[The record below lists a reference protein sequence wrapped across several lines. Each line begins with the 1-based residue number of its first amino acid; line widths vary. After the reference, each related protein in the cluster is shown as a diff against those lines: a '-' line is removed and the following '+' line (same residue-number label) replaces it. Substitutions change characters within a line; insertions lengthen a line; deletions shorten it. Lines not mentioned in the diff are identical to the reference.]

1 MVIKANEEGSGKV
14 IQPDLAS
21 KTQLT
26 TDQLYF
32 DVPVTGLLLDTPYA
46 FQFQWIYE
54 DETRS
59 GWSPGFKL
67 TTAKIPTLTAPKFL
81 NTDLSYFNGQ
91 LVISWNGQDANGNAY
106 TKAFDRINV
115 YIKDE
120 TLIGSPYRLVGFL
133 KSAGTL
139 RVAVP
144 PRAHSVK
151 LTVVSVDGAES
162 FFSAAQFETPK
173 LIPNTL
179 PTDLSAEWVGSN
191 FKLNWTHNPAEEF
204 FSYYRITLTSTSGNT
219 SKVVEI
225 VPTSGVS
232 AQSYVLSLSQNK
244 AMFGLVQRNI
254 SATIKTVNI
263 YGNEG
268 SPVSFPLSAYVS
280 SLPAATITAS
290 PISNGYS
297 VSYTIPTNAN
307 FSKIEIQEVESSAS
321 TAPTTGFADIFSGS
335 TNPAVVI
342 VPNTNKR
349 WVRARFMDDT
359 EAFGAYGA
367 AVQVEP
373 TSPVVV
379 DNAGPDN
386 VASVTA
392 SSGID
397 TSGYLGFNA
406 YADISWP
413 AVTGGGI
420 RGYRIRFSND
430 NNTTFSYVDSPG
442 SGTTYRL
449 SGLAIGATY
458 KIAVATYDE
467 YNNTSTSYVAGPDV
481 LVTGTPAVT
490 NYITGGP
497 FQFGVGVGAPIT
509 TTQFAV
515 TNNGSGSYSVNGTQS
530 ATLTLSRGVTYTFNI
545 NAPGHPFYIQTSG
558 NGYNALNVF
567 SSGVSLTSGTRDSGV
582 ITFQVPQNAPDTLY
596 YQCQFHES
604 MYGQINIVN
613 SNTGNKGLYF
623 DNSNYWYLNASDSA
637 RLKVGGSNSNY
648 LYWDGATFAIDGN
661 ITARQGTFSGNVSIA
676 SGGSLYS
683 GTITSQGALS
693 GAGYILNNLGLTFNS
708 ATTNGITTINASNGL
723 FTTSSANIGGWNVN
737 SSSVSKTSNQG
748 TITLDSSN
756 AQIRA
761 SSASYTAG
769 IAAPDLNN
777 EADIVIWAGGPRSTA
792 SNFYVTASGTV
803 VMKSAIITGYASA
816 DSVNGLAKTDM
827 SNVTTID
834 GGKITTGIIR
844 NSTQAGPS
852 DGSDYS
858 TSGMAINLNNG
869 TITAKNFRISSDG
882 TAIFRGSVFSE
893 LSLSA
898 PSITGA
904 SIGGS
909 KIVVSS
915 AISAS
920 ALVAFSDSGLSE
932 STDSSSGGSS
942 AGSSPSTTQTA
953 VTIESGKII
962 ARTSETINNQT
973 LSGQSGVLRLEGEN
987 YVELLAGGTQSAM
1000 FDTTKSS
1007 LTFTTG
1013 LYLGNPNT
1021 SSSSSVQDHS
1031 APWVT
1036 VDAKMRLRRGAPL
1049 FYPGGTAGAYVRN
1062 IYIKNTTSNPSSTTG
1077 NVGDIMITY

>member
-1 MVIKANEEGSGKV
+1 MADAYEGKLNYLPG
-14 IQPDLAS
+14 DLVKKGEQTIDS
-21 KTQLT
+21 
-26 TDQLYF
+26 LYF
-32 DVPVTGLLLDTPYA
+32 DVSVPNLLLDTDYA
-46 FQFQWIYE
+46 FEFQWLYE
-54 DETRS
+54 DGSKST
-59 GWSPGFKL
+59 WSPGYRLK
-67 TTAKIPTLTAPKFL
+67 TAKIPTLTAPKFL
-81 NTDLSYFNGQ
+81 NTDLTYFNGQ
-91 LVISWNGQDANGNAY
+91 LIISWNGQDANGNAY

-151 LTVVSVDGAES
+151 LTVVSVDGSES
-162 FFSAAQFETPK
+162 FFSEAQFETPK
-173 LIPNTL
+173 IIPNTL
-179 PTDLSAEWVGSN
+179 PTALSAEWVGSN

-219 SKVVEI
+219 SRVVEI

-268 SPVSFPLSAYVS
+268 AAVSFPLSAYAS

-297 VSYTIPTNAN
+297 VSYTIPANAN

-321 TAPTTGFADIFSGS
+321 TAPTTGFSDIFSGS

-359 EAFGAYGA
+359 EAFGSYGA

-379 DNAGPDN
+379 DNTGPGN

-392 SSGID
+392 VSGID

-413 AVTGGGI
+413 AVTGGGL

-449 SGLAIGATY
+449 GGLAIGATY

-467 YNNTSTSYVAGPDV
+467 YNNLSTSYVAGPDI
-481 LVTGTPAVT
+481 LVAGTPAVT
-490 NYITGGP
+490 NYIAAGP
-497 FQFGVGVGAPIT
+497 FQFGVGVGDSG
-509 TTQFAV
+509 TTQFSV
-515 TNNGSGSYSVNGTQS
+515 TNNGAGSYSVNGTPS
-530 ATLTLSRGVTYTFNI
+530 STLTLTRGATYTFNV
-545 NAPGHPFYIQTSG
+545 NASGHPFYIQTSG

-567 SSGVSLTSGTRDSGV
+567 STGVSLTSGTRDVGT
-582 ITFQVPQNAPDTLY
+582 ITFQVPQNAPDILY
-596 YQCQFHES
+596 YQCQFHS
-604 MYGQINIVN
+604 AMYGQINVITSN
-613 SNTGNKGLYF
+613 SNNKGLYF
-623 DNSNYWYLNASDSA
+623 DNSNYWYVNASNSA
-637 RLKVGGSNSNY
+637 RLKVGGATSNY
-648 LYWDGATFAIDGN
+648 LSWDGSSFIIDGN

-683 GTITSQGALS
+683 GALTQQGALS

-708 ATTNGITTINASNGL
+708 STTNGITTINGSTGL
-723 FTTSSANIGGWNVN
+723 LTTASANIGGWNVN
-737 SSSVSKTSNQG
+737 SSSINKTSNQG

-756 AQIRA
+756 SQIRA

-777 EADIVIWAGGPRSTA
+777 EADIVIWAGGPRSTS
-792 SNFYVTASGTV
+792 SNFYVQANGTV

-816 DSVNGLAKTDM
+816 DAIAGLAKTDM

-834 GGKITTGIIR
+834 GSKITTGAIKGG
-844 NSTQAGPS
+844 SHTGTA
-852 DGSDYS
+852 DGSDFS
-858 TSGMAINLNNG
+858 TTGLSINLNTG
-869 TITAKNFRISSDG
+869 GISAKNFRLTSGGD
-882 TAIFRGSVFSE
+882 AFFRGTVFSE
-893 LSLSA
+893 VSLSS

-904 SIGGS
+904 TIGGS
-909 KIVVSS
+909 KIVVSD

-920 ALVAFSDSGLSE
+920 ALTAFSDSGLDGE
-932 STDSSSGGSS
+932 NDSASGGNSV
-942 AGSSPSTTQTA
+942 GSSPSTTQTA
-953 VTIESGKII
+953 LTIQSGKII
-962 ARTSETINNQT
+962 ARTSETINGQV

-1021 SSSSSVQDHS
+1021 SSSSSLQNHS

-1049 FYPGGTAGAYVRN
+1049 TYPGGSTGAYVRN
-1062 IYIKNTTSNPSSTTG
+1062 IYIKSASTTYVPSPTTG
-1077 NVGDIMITY
+1077 YVGDIMITY

>member
-449 SGLAIGATY
+449 GGLAIGATY

-467 YNNTSTSYVAGPDV
+467 YNNTSTSYVSGPDV

-530 ATLTLSRGVTYTFNI
+530 ATLTLSRGSTYTFNI

-596 YQCQFHES
+596 YQCQFHAS

-723 FTTSSANIGGWNVN
+723 FTTASANIGGWNVN
-737 SSSVSKTSNQG
+737 SSSVNKTSNQG
-748 TITLDSSN
+748 TITLDSST

-761 SSASYTAG
+761 SSANYTAG

-816 DSVNGLAKTDM
+816 SDVLGLAKTDM

>member
-1 MVIKANEEGSGKV
+1 MVLKANEEGSGKV

-932 STDSSSGGSS
+932 TTDSSSGGSS
-942 AGSSPSTTQTA
+942 VGSSPSTTQTA

>member
-449 SGLAIGATY
+449 GGLAIGATY

-530 ATLTLSRGVTYTFNI
+530 ATLTLSRGSTYTFNI

-567 SSGVSLTSGTRDSGV
+567 SSGVSLISGTRDSGV

-596 YQCQFHES
+596 YQCQFHAS

-723 FTTSSANIGGWNVN
+723 FTTASANIGGWNVN
-737 SSSVSKTSNQG
+737 SSSVNKTSNQG
-748 TITLDSSN
+748 TITLDSST

-761 SSASYTAG
+761 SSANYTAG

-816 DSVNGLAKTDM
+816 SDVLGLAKTDM

>member
-1 MVIKANEEGSGKV
+1 MVLKANEEGSGKV

-59 GWSPGFKL
+59 GWSPGFRL
-67 TTAKIPTLTAPKFL
+67 TTAKIPTLIAPKFL
-81 NTDLSYFNGQ
+81 NTDLTYFNGI
-91 LVISWNGQDANGNAY
+91 LNISWNGQDANGNAY

-115 YIKDE
+115 YVKNE
-120 TLIGSPYRLVGFL
+120 SEIGSPYRFVGSL

-139 RVAVP
+139 KVPVP
-144 PRAHSVK
+144 PQPHSVK
-151 LTVVSVDGAES
+151 LKVVSVDGVES
-162 FFSAAQFETPK
+162 DFSQAQFEIPK
-173 LIPNTL
+173 IIPNTL
-179 PTDLSAEWVGSN
+179 PTNLSAEWVGSN

-321 TAPTTGFADIFSGS
+321 TAPATGFANIFSGS

-359 EAFGAYGA
+359 EDFGAYGA

-386 VASVTA
+386 VASVTV

-449 SGLAIGATY
+449 GGLAIGATY

-481 LVTGTPAVT
+481 TVAGTPSVS
-490 NYITGGP
+490 NYISGGP
-497 FQFGVGVGAPIT
+497 FQFGVGVGG
-509 TTQFAV
+509 V
-515 TNNGSGSYSVNGTQS
+515 
-530 ATLTLSRGVTYTFNI
+530 AT
-545 NAPGHPFYIQTSG
+545 
-558 NGYNALNVF
+558 
-567 SSGVSLTSGTRDSGV
+567 
-582 ITFQVPQNAPDTLY
+582 
-596 YQCQFHES
+596 
-604 MYGQINIVN
+604 
-613 SNTGNKGLYF
+613 NKGLYF
-623 DNSNYWYLNASDSA
+623 DASNYWYVNATNSA
-637 RLKVGGSNSNY
+637 RLKVGGNTSNY
-648 LYWDGATFAIDGN
+648 LSWDGSTFEVDGN
-661 ITARQGTFSGNVSIA
+661 ITARQGTFRGNVSII

-683 GTITSQGALS
+683 GTLTPQGALS

-708 ATTNGITTINASNGL
+708 STTNGITTIDGSTGL
-723 FTTSSANIGGWNVN
+723 FTTASANIGGWNVN
-737 SSSVSKTSNQG
+737 SSSVNKTSNQG
-748 TITLDSSN
+748 TITLDSST

-761 SSASYTAG
+761 SSANYTAG

-792 SNFYVTASGTV
+792 SNFYVTANGTV
-803 VMKSAIITGYASA
+803 VMKSAVITGYASA
-816 DSVNGLAKTDM
+816 SDVLGLAKTDM

-834 GGKITTGIIR
+834 GGKITTGVIK
-844 NSTQAGPS
+844 NSTHSGAL
-852 DGSDYS
+852 DGSAFS
-858 TSGMAINLNNG
+858 TSGTAINLNNG
-869 TITAKNFRISSDG
+869 TITSPKFRINSQGDAFFTG
-882 TAIFRGSVFSE
+882 TLSAGT
-893 LSLSA
+893 SLSSPQITGGTISGA
-898 PSITGA
+898 TVTVTDSITSTG
-904 SIGGS
+904 IP
-909 KIVVSS
+909 
-915 AISAS
+915 
-920 ALVAFSDSGLSE
+920 VANDSNLSE
-932 STDSSSGGSS
+932 SNDSNQDG
-942 AGSSPSTTQTA
+942 TT
-953 VTIESGKII
+953 TIVGNTTFTPTLTLQSGKM
-962 ARTSETINNQT
+962 SSNNM
-973 LSGQSGVLRLEGEN
+973 LRLEGSSYTEI
-987 YVELLAGGTQSAM
+987 LAGGTQSAI
-1000 FDTTKSS
+1000 FDTTRSA
-1007 LTFTTG
+1007 LTFTEG
-1013 LYLGNPNT
+1013 LYLGDPAK
-1021 SSSSSVQDHS
+1021 SSTSSVQALTNR

-1036 VDAKMRLRRGAPL
+1036 IDGTLRLRKGAPL
-1049 FYPGGTAGAYVRN
+1049 LYPGGTAGAYVRN
-1062 IYIKNTTSNPSSTTG
+1062 IYIKQTTNTPASTTG
-1077 NVGDIMITY
+1077 HTGDIFITY

>member
-1 MVIKANEEGSGKV
+1 MVLKAFEEGGGKV
-14 IQPDLAS
+14 IQPDLAG

-54 DETRS
+54 DNTRS

-81 NTDLSYFNGQ
+81 NTDLTYFNGQ
-91 LVISWNGQDANGNAY
+91 LIISWNGQDANGNAY

-133 KSAGTL
+133 KSAGSI

-151 LTVVSVDGAES
+151 LTVVSVDGVES
-162 FFSAAQFETPK
+162 PFSTAQFETPK

-179 PTDLSAEWVGSN
+179 PTALSAEWIGSN

-219 SKVVEI
+219 SRVVEI

-268 SPVSFPLSAYVS
+268 AALSFPLSAYAS

-321 TAPTTGFADIFSGS
+321 TAPTTGFSDIFSGS

-359 EAFGAYGA
+359 EAFGSYGA

-379 DNAGPDN
+379 DNTGPDN
-386 VASVTA
+386 VSSVTA
-392 SSGID
+392 VSGID

-413 AVTGGGI
+413 AVTGGGL

-449 SGLAIGATY
+449 GGLAIGATY

-509 TTQFAV
+509 STQFTV
-515 TNNGSGSYSVNGTQS
+515 TNNGAGSYSVNGTQS

-582 ITFQVPQNAPDTLY
+582 ITFQVPQNAPDILY
-596 YQCQFHES
+596 YQCQFHSS

-623 DNSNYWYLNASDSA
+623 DDSNYWYLNAANSA

-648 LYWDGATFAIDGN
+648 LYWDGNTFAIDGN

-683 GTITSQGALS
+683 GTLTPQGALS
-693 GAGYILNNLGLTFNS
+693 GSGYILNNLGLTFNS
-708 ATTNGITTINASNGL
+708 STTNGITTINGSTGL
-723 FTTSSANIGGWNVN
+723 LTTASANIGGWNVN
-737 SSSVSKTSNQG
+737 SSSINKTSNQG

-756 AQIRA
+756 SQIRA

-777 EADIVIWAGGPRSTA
+777 EADIVIWAGGPRSTS
-792 SNFYVTASGTV
+792 SNFYVQANGTV

-816 DSVNGLAKTDM
+816 DAVAGLAKTDM

-834 GGKITTGIIR
+834 GGKITTGTIKSQ
-844 NSTQAGPS
+844 NHSGTN
-852 DGSDYS
+852 DGSDFS
-858 TSGMAINLNNG
+858 TAGTAINLTG
-869 TITAKNFRISSDG
+869 GGISAKNFRLTSGGDAFFNG
-882 TAIFRGSVFSE
+882 TVFSNI
-893 LSLSA
+893 SLSA
-898 PSITGA
+898 PSITGGT
-904 SIGGS
+904 IGAAT
-909 KIVVSS
+909 ITVSNQITS
-915 AISAS
+915 SG
-920 ALVAFSDSGLSE
+920 LVAYSDSGLDG
-932 STDSSSGGSS
+932 DSDANSDGSNASSGGLTLT
-942 AGSSPSTTQTA
+942 PTL
-953 VTIESGKII
+953 TIANGKISSDQI
-962 ARTSETINNQT
+962 
-973 LSGQSGVLRLEGEN
+973 LRLESTSTSGYTEI
-987 YVELLAGGTQSAM
+987 LAGGTQSAM
-1000 FDTTKSS
+1000 FSRTKSS
-1007 LTFTTG
+1007 LLFTEG
-1013 LYLGNPNT
+1013 LYLGDLSK
-1021 SSSSSVQDHS
+1021 SSTSSVQTTNTS
-1031 APWVT
+1031 LRVPWISI
-1036 VDAKMRLRRGAPL
+1036 DASLRLRKGAPL
-1049 FYPGGTAGAYVRN
+1049 VYPGGTTGAYVRN
-1062 IYIKNTTSNPSSTTG
+1062 IYIKQTASNPSPTTG

>member
-449 SGLAIGATY
+449 GGLAIGATY

-467 YNNTSTSYVAGPDV
+467 YNNTSTSYVSGPDV

-558 NGYNALNVF
+558 SGYNASNVF

-596 YQCQFHES
+596 YQCQFHAS

-648 LYWDGATFAIDGN
+648 LYWDGATFEVDGN
-661 ITARQGTFSGNVSIA
+661 ITARQGTFRGNVSII

-683 GTITSQGALS
+683 GTLTPQGALS

-708 ATTNGITTINASNGL
+708 STTNGITTIDGSTGL
-723 FTTSSANIGGWNVN
+723 FTTASANIGGWNVN
-737 SSSVSKTSNQG
+737 SSSVNKTSNAG
-748 TITLDSSN
+748 TVTLDSSN
-756 AQIRA
+756 AQIRV
-761 SSASYTAG
+761 SSSSYTAG
-769 IAAPDLNN
+769 IATPDTN
-777 EADIVIWAGGPRSTA
+777 AATDIIFWAGGARTTDA
-792 SNFYVTASGTV
+792 NFYVRADGTV

-816 DSVNGLAKTDM
+816 DAVNGLAKTDM
-827 SNVTTID
+827 TNVTSID
-834 GGKITTGIIR
+834 GAKISTGIIKSQ
-844 NSTQAGPS
+844 NHSGTN
-852 DGSDYS
+852 DGSDFS
-858 TSGMAINLNNG
+858 TAGTAINLTG
-869 TITAKNFRISSDG
+869 GGISAKNFRLTSGGDAFFNG
-882 TAIFRGSVFSE
+882 TVFSNI
-893 LSLSA
+893 SLSA
-898 PSITGA
+898 PSITGGT
-904 SIGGS
+904 IGAAT
-909 KIVVSS
+909 ITVSNQITS
-915 AISAS
+915 SGLTAY
-920 ALVAFSDSGLSE
+920 SDSGLDG
-932 STDSSSGGSS
+932 DSDANSDGSNASSGGLTLTPTLTLANGKLSS
-942 AGSSPSTTQTA
+942 DQ
-953 VTIESGKII
+953 I
-962 ARTSETINNQT
+962 
-973 LSGQSGVLRLEGEN
+973 LRLESTTTSGYTEI
-987 YVELLAGGTQSAM
+987 LAGGTQSAM
-1000 FDTTKSS
+1000 FSRTKSS
-1007 LTFTTG
+1007 LLFTEG
-1013 LYLGNPNT
+1013 LYLGDLSK
-1021 SSSSSVQDHS
+1021 SSTSSVQTTNTS
-1031 APWVT
+1031 LRVPWISI
-1036 VDAKMRLRRGAPL
+1036 DASLRLRKGAPL
-1049 FYPGGTAGAYVRN
+1049 VYPGGTAGAYVRN

>member
-1 MVIKANEEGSGKV
+1 MVLKAFEEGGGKV

-54 DETRS
+54 DNTRS

-81 NTDLSYFNGQ
+81 NTDLTYFNGQ

-106 TKAFDRINV
+106 TKAFDRINI

-133 KSAGTL
+133 KSAGSI

-151 LTVVSVDGAES
+151 LTVVSVDGVES
-162 FFSAAQFETPK
+162 PFSTAQFETPK

-179 PTDLSAEWVGSN
+179 PTALSAEWVGSN

-219 SKVVEI
+219 SRVVEI

-232 AQSYVLSLSQNK
+232 DQSYVLSLSQNK

-268 SPVSFPLSAYVS
+268 VALSFPLSAYAS

-321 TAPTTGFADIFSGS
+321 TAPTTGFSDIFSGS

-359 EAFGAYGA
+359 EAFGSYGA

-379 DNAGPDN
+379 DNTGPDN
-386 VASVTA
+386 VSSVTA
-392 SSGID
+392 VSGID

-413 AVTGGGI
+413 AVTGGGL

-449 SGLAIGATY
+449 GGLAIGATY

-509 TTQFAV
+509 STQFTV
-515 TNNGSGSYSVNGTQS
+515 TNNGAGSYSVNGTQS

-558 NGYNALNVF
+558 NGYNASNVF

-582 ITFQVPQNAPDTLY
+582 ITFQVPQNAPDILY
-596 YQCQFHES
+596 YQCQFHSS

-623 DNSNYWYLNASDSA
+623 DDSNYWYLNAANSA

-648 LYWDGATFAIDGN
+648 LYWDGNTFAIDGN

-683 GTITSQGALS
+683 GTLTPQGALS
-693 GAGYILNNLGLTFNS
+693 GSGYILNNLGLTFNS
-708 ATTNGITTINASNGL
+708 STTNGITTINGSTGL
-723 FTTSSANIGGWNVN
+723 LTTASANIGGWNVT
-737 SSSVSKTSNQG
+737 SSTINKTSNNG
-748 TITLDSSN
+748 TVTLDSSN
-756 AQIRA
+756 AQIRLT
-761 SSASYTAG
+761 STSYTAG
-769 IAAPDLNN
+769 IATPNTNA
-777 EADIVIWAGGPRSTA
+777 ATDIVFWAGGSRDTN
-792 SNFYVTASGTV
+792 SNFYVRADGTV

-816 DSVNGLAKTDM
+816 SDVAGLAKTDM

-844 NSTQAGPS
+844 NSTQSGPS

-869 TITAKNFRISSDG
+869 TITAKQFRVDASGNAFFLGTLSSG
-882 TAIFRGSVFSE
+882 I
-893 LSLSA
+893 SLSA
-898 PSITGA
+898 PNITGGSITGA
-904 SIGGS
+904 SVTVTNQI
-909 KIVVSS
+909 ISS
-915 AISAS
+915 G
-920 ALVAFSDSGLSE
+920 LTYGDDTGLSE
-932 STDSSSGGSS
+932 GNDSNESGGGGTLG
-942 AGSSPSTTQTA
+942 AGT
-953 VTIESGKII
+953 VTPTLTLSNGKISS
-962 ARTSETINNQT
+962 TN
-973 LSGQSGVLRLEGEN
+973 VLRLEGVSYTEIF
-987 YVELLAGGTQSAM
+987 AGGTQSAM
-1000 FDTTKSS
+1000 FGADRSS
-1007 LTFTTG
+1007 MVFTTG
-1013 LYLGNPNT
+1013 LYLGDPNK
-1021 SSSSSVQDHS
+1021 SSSSSVQS
-1031 APWVT
+1031 LTNRAPWVT
-1036 VDAKMRLRRGAPL
+1036 IDGTLRLRKGAPL

-1062 IYIKNTTSNPSSTTG
+1062 IYIKQTTGTPASTTG
-1077 NVGDIMITY
+1077 HVGDIFITY

>member
-1 MVIKANEEGSGKV
+1 MVLKAFEEGGGKV

-54 DETRS
+54 DNTRS

-81 NTDLSYFNGQ
+81 NTDLTYFNGQ
-91 LVISWNGQDANGNAY
+91 LIISWNGQDANGNAY

-133 KSAGTL
+133 KSAGSI

-151 LTVVSVDGAES
+151 LTVVSVDGVES
-162 FFSAAQFETPK
+162 PFSTAQFETPK

-179 PTDLSAEWVGSN
+179 PTALSAEWVGSN

-219 SKVVEI
+219 SRVVEI

-268 SPVSFPLSAYVS
+268 AALSFPLSAYAS

-321 TAPTTGFADIFSGS
+321 TAPTTGFSDIFSGS

-359 EAFGAYGA
+359 EAFGSYGA

-379 DNAGPDN
+379 DNTGPDN
-386 VASVTA
+386 VSSVTA
-392 SSGID
+392 VSGID

-413 AVTGGGI
+413 AVTGGGL

-449 SGLAIGATY
+449 GGLAIGATY

-497 FQFGVGVGAPIT
+497 FQFGVGVG
-509 TTQFAV
+509 
-515 TNNGSGSYSVNGTQS
+515 
-530 ATLTLSRGVTYTFNI
+530 
-545 NAPGHPFYIQTSG
+545 
-558 NGYNALNVF
+558 
-567 SSGVSLTSGTRDSGV
+567 GVST
-582 ITFQVPQNAPDTLY
+582 
-596 YQCQFHES
+596 
-604 MYGQINIVN
+604 
-613 SNTGNKGLYF
+613 NKGLYF
-623 DNSNYWYLNASDSA
+623 DASNYWYINASNSA
-637 RLKVGGSNSNY
+637 RLKVGGSTSNY
-648 LYWDGATFAIDGN
+648 LEWDGSTFAVDGN

-683 GTITSQGALS
+683 GTLTPQGALS
-693 GAGYILNNLGLTFNS
+693 GSGYILNNLGLTFNS
-708 ATTNGITTINASNGL
+708 STTNGITTINGSTGL
-723 FTTSSANIGGWNVN
+723 LTTASANIGGWNVN
-737 SSSVSKTSNQG
+737 SSSINKTSNQG

-756 AQIRA
+756 SQIRA

-777 EADIVIWAGGPRSTA
+777 EADIVIWAGGPRSTS
-792 SNFYVTASGTV
+792 SNFYVQANGTV

-816 DSVNGLAKTDM
+816 DAVAGLAKTDM

-834 GGKITTGIIR
+834 GGKITTGTIKSQ
-844 NSTQAGPS
+844 NHSGTN
-852 DGSDYS
+852 DGSDFS
-858 TSGMAINLNNG
+858 TAGTAINLTG
-869 TITAKNFRISSDG
+869 GGISAKNFRLTSGGDAFFNG
-882 TAIFRGSVFSE
+882 TVFSNI
-893 LSLSA
+893 SLSA
-898 PSITGA
+898 PSITGGT
-904 SIGGS
+904 IGAAT
-909 KIVVSS
+909 ITVSNQITS
-915 AISAS
+915 SG
-920 ALVAFSDSGLSE
+920 LVAYSDSGLDG
-932 STDSSSGGSS
+932 DSDANSDGSNASSGGLTLTPTLTLANGKLSS
-942 AGSSPSTTQTA
+942 DQ
-953 VTIESGKII
+953 I
-962 ARTSETINNQT
+962 
-973 LSGQSGVLRLEGEN
+973 LRLESTSTSGYTEI
-987 YVELLAGGTQSAM
+987 LAGGTQSAM
-1000 FDTTKSS
+1000 FSRTKSS
-1007 LTFTTG
+1007 LLFTEG
-1013 LYLGNPNT
+1013 LYLGDLSK
-1021 SSSSSVQDHS
+1021 SSTSSVQTTNTS
-1031 APWVT
+1031 LRVPWISI
-1036 VDAKMRLRRGAPL
+1036 DASLRLRKGAPL
-1049 FYPGGTAGAYVRN
+1049 VYPGGTTGAYVRN
-1062 IYIKNTTSNPSSTTG
+1062 IYIKQTTSNPSPTTG